1 MKVNKFN
8 ATFVANGQTI
18 QFRNIAMAKSKQY
31 RQSEWSLTV
40 KAGEF
45 TGLRFAHTDGI
56 KFDLKS
62 VTYDIAFPLTNAAKI
77 IVPDTGRHFMNTI
90 YPRQVMFKDGGY
102 LVSSAHMS
110 TPFFVYLDGLE
121 QVTLAFGLMGKTIDT
136 RFIQTSPAANKKF
149 SLVVY
154 ANECR
159 WRIAKPYHE
168 HSNLGS
174 MKVWEDG
181 FYQSAGDK
189 TWFHALRTY
198 ATLWQKEHRVR
209 LKTNRS
215 IFKPELC
222 TWRVV
227 SSDRLT
233 HDWTIRTARE
243 CRKMGIEAMILDDG
257 WFGVGL
263 DSDVMES
270 SLGNWPRAVAGKYP
284 DITRTIREMKQL
296 GVAPLLW

>member
-121 QVTLAFGLMGKTIDT
+121 QVTLAFGLMGRPST
-136 RFIQTSPAANKKF
+136 
-149 SLVVY
+149 
-154 ANECR
+154 
-159 WRIAKPYHE
+159 
-168 HSNLGS
+168 LGS
-174 MKVWEDG
+174 YKPRRRPIRSFPWWSMRTN
-181 FYQSAGDK
+181 AGGGSPSPTMNIP
-189 TWFHALRTY
+189 TW
-198 ATLWQKEHRVR
+198 VR
-209 LKTNRS
+209 
-215 IFKPELC
+215 
-222 TWRVV
+222 
-227 SSDRLT
+227 
-233 HDWTIRTARE
+233 
-243 CRKMGIEAMILDDG
+243 
-257 WFGVGL
+257 
-263 DSDVMES
+263 
-270 SLGNWPRAVAGKYP
+270 
-284 DITRTIREMKQL
+284 
-296 GVAPLLW
+296 